1 MSGFAMFGSKAG
13 LAAVAIALLSA
24 CQTVPA
30 QPSFTSKQV
39 DVLENA
45 GFNRVAE
52 NYELGI
58 DNRVL
63 FEFDSS
69 NLQPD
74 AFASLGKLARVL
86 IGARIYGATIEG
98 HTDSDGPDEY
108 NQKLSESRA
117 GAVKAQFAVE
127 GMTAE
132 RIRSFGLGEN
142 DPVASNETEE
152 GKAQNRRV
160 VIVIT
165 PADAMPVEVSN

>member
-1 MSGFAMFGSKAG
+1 MLGFAKIVRKAG
-13 LAAVAIALLSA
+13 LTVATLTLLSA

-30 QPSFTSKQV
+30 MPGFTSKQV
-39 DVLENA
+39 GVLESA
-45 GFNRVAE
+45 GFNRVAD

-86 IGARIYGATIEG
+86 IGADIYGATVEG

-117 GAVKAQFAVE
+117 GAVKAQFAAE

-132 RIRSFGLGEN
+132 RIRAFGLGEK
-142 DPVASNETEE
+142 DPVASNDTEE
-152 GKAQNRRV
+152 GRAQNRRV

-165 PADAMPVEVSN
+165 PADAIPVEVLN